1 MDEAES
7 LCTLTRRIKEKRPCG
22 TYTVNCLWS
31 TGARIGAEAEQDVSS
46 TRLNLIRRRQ
56 MGAHRDRDGE
66 HTKGVGCTKDMHRF
80 AHLVGAAWGAVGTG
94 WERRPIFPPCPHT
107 SGLTKSTTR
116 RCAVCS
122 PGVFLPG
129 RNSDSD

>member
-31 TGARIGAEAEQDVSS
+31 TGARIGAEAEQDGSS
-46 TRLNLIRRRQ
+46 TCLNLIRRRQ
-56 MGAHRDRDGE
+56 VGAHRDRDGE
-66 HTKGVGCTKDMHRF
+66 HTKGVGCTKDTHRF
-80 AHLVGAAWGAVGTG
+80 AHLVGAVGAG

-116 RCAVCS
+116 RCVVC
-122 PGVFLPG
+122 
-129 RNSDSD
+129 R